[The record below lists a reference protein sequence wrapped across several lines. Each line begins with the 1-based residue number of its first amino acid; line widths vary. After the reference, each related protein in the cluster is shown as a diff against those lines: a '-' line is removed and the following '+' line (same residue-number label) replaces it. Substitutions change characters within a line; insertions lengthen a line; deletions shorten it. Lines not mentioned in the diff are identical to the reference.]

1 MPRLS
6 SLAKMPSTTLSKD
19 DQAVGFRLDSL
30 SHFFCPMK
38 WIAAVLLI
46 LLLAL
51 QYRLWVGQGSL
62 AEVSRLTHSIEQKQS
77 SNAVLRER
85 NNALDAEVQDLKQ
98 GVDAIEER
106 ARSELGM
113 VKKDETFFQIVDE

>member
-1 MPRLS
+1 
-6 SLAKMPSTTLSKD
+6 
-19 DQAVGFRLDSL
+19 
-30 SHFFCPMK
+30 MK

-46 LLLAL
+46 ILLAL

-62 AEVSRLTHSIEQKQS
+62 AEVTRLSQSIEQAKA
-77 SNAVLRER
+77 SNAQLRER
-85 NNALDAEVQDLKQ
+85 NDALDAEVQDLKQ

-113 VKKDETFFQIVDE
+113 VKKNETFFQIVEDQPADE

>member
-1 MPRLS
+1 
-6 SLAKMPSTTLSKD
+6 MPSTILNSECQTAGLHS
-19 DQAVGFRLDSL
+19 GSL
-30 SHFFCPMK
+30 FYFKRPMK
-38 WIAAVLLI
+38 WIAAILLI
-46 LLLAL
+46 MLLAL

-62 AEVSRLTHSIEQKQS
+62 AEVSRLQHSIEQKQA
-77 SNAVLRER
+77 SNAILRER

-113 VKKDETFFQIVDE
+113 IKKDETFFQIINE